1 MLDVIRTTHSRNPW
15 RLAWKGQPL
24 EDVGFARLRDA
35 RQGQK
40 PLLARADW
48 TVHPDTWDTETRC
61 AVVAVLEAVPS
72 VQELTRL
79 RWRKSP

>member
-24 EDVGFARLRDA
+24 EDVNFPRLRDA
-35 RQGQK
+35 RAVQQQ
-40 PLLARADW
+40 LLQLADW
-48 TVHPDTWDTETRC
+48 TVHPDTWDSATRC

-79 RWRKSP
+79 RWRRS